1 MLFGF
6 ALAAGRPERHPDK
19 LALMYEAR
27 VDDTENE
34 PFDRIQ
40 FPLRSAGKR
49 MDLSPTVL
57 WGLRPSGSPS

>member
-1 MLFGF
+1 MS
-6 ALAAGRPERHPDK
+6 
-19 LALMYEAR
+19 EAR
-27 VDDTENE
+27 VEDTENE

-57 WGLRPSGSPS
+57 CGLQASGSPS